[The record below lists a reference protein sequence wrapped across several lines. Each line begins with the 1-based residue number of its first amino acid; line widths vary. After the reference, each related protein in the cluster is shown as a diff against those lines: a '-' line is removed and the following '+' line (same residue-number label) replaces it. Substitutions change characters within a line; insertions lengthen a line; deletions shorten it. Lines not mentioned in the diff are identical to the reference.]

1 MKNPEAAWFGDRAVD
16 PAEKTSL
23 VRGVF
28 TSVAASYDVMN
39 DFMSLG
45 IHRLWKNTFIQRV
58 NPRTQESILD
68 VAGGTGD
75 IAQRLVTHAPDTKVT
90 VCDLNPAMI
99 EVGRDRALD
108 RGMLSIEWSVG
119 NAQALPFPDAS
130 FDAYT
135 IAFGLRNVTEIDT
148 ALAEA
153 YRVLKRGGRFF
164 CLEFSKVPAPLAPA
178 YDLYSRHVI
187 PFLGEKVAKDR
198 SSYEYL
204 VESIRRFPPQ
214 AELAARIEA
223 AGFGLVKVENLSAGI
238 AAIHSGYKL

>member
-58 NPRTQESILD
+58 NPRAGESILD

-75 IAQRLVTHAPDTKVT
+75 IAQRLVKHALEAKVT

-164 CLEFSKVPAPLAPA
+164 CLEFSKVPATLAPA

-187 PFLGEKVAKDR
+187 PFLGEKVANDR
-198 SSYEYL
+198 ASYEYL

-214 AELAARIEA
+214 AELTARIEA
-223 AGFGLVKVENLSAGI
+223 TGFGLVKIENLSAGI

>member
-28 TSVAASYDVMN
+28 SSVATSYDVMN

-45 IHRLWKNTFIQRV
+45 IHRLWKNLFISRV
-58 NPRTQESILD
+58 NLRNSESILD

-75 IAQRLVTHAPDTKVT
+75 IAQRLITQAPAAKVT
-90 VCDLNPAMI
+90 VCDLNQQMI

-108 RGMLSIEWSVG
+108 KGMLSLDWAVG
-119 NAQALPFPDAS
+119 NAQALPFPGAS

-187 PFLGEKVAKDR
+187 PFLGEKIAQDR
-198 SSYEYL
+198 GSYEYL
-204 VESIRRFPPQ
+204 VESIRRFPSQ
-214 AELAARIEA
+214 TELASRIAA

>member
-28 TSVAASYDVMN
+28 SSVAASYDVMN

-45 IHRLWKNTFIQRV
+45 IHRLWKNRFIQRV
-58 NPRTQESILD
+58 NPRDGEYILD

-75 IAQRLVTHAPDTKVT
+75 IAQRLLAQAPGAKIT
-90 VCDLNPAMI
+90 VCDLNQQMI

-108 RGMLSIEWSVG
+108 RGMLAIEWSVG
-119 NAQALPFPDAS
+119 NAQALPFPGDS
-130 FDAYT
+130 FNAYT

-153 YRVLKRGGRFF
+153 YRMLKRGGRFF
-164 CLEFSKVPAPLAPA
+164 CLEFSKVPPALAPA

-187 PFLGEKVAKDR
+187 PFLGEKIANDR
-198 SSYEYL
+198 GSYEYL
-204 VESIRRFPPQ
+204 VESIRRFPSQ